1 MHAVGFTHE
10 QSRTD
15 RDDFVTIHFDN
26 INLGMIQI
34 QVKILLLPLII
45 KLCDEKTITEDQT
58 NFQKFPSKH
67 VQLLKTPY
75 DISNFIF

>member
-34 QVKILLLPLII
+34 QVNILLLPLSYAMKKQLQRI
-45 KLCDEKTITEDQT
+45 KQI
-58 NFQKFPSKH
+58 SKNS
-67 VQLLKTPY
+67 LLNM
-75 DISNFIF
+75 SNY